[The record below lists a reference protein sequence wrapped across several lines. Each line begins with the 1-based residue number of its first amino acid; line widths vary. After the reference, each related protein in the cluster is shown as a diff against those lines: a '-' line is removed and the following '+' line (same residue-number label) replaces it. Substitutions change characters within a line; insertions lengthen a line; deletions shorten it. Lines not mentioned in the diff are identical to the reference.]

1 MASQKRDDL
10 LRPLSRTKAVR
21 SLELRVLLKGL
32 SRNISMTPHS
42 HRLSMPSFA
51 VALGAFLCVALPRNS
66 LAVAAGESAWV
77 ASNDSKARLISG
89 TPNID
94 GKPTLVAGVQ
104 LRMDPGWKTYWRN
117 PGDSGVPPSFDF
129 KGSKNLK
136 QAELLYP
143 APHRIGDA
151 NGTAIG
157 YDDEVIFPVKITPD
171 HEDEPVELKLA
182 FEYGLCKDLCIP
194 NDVKLEL
201 TITPDQGEGD
211 AMQLESALALTPK
224 EAASGLL
231 PAVEKVTAGLD
242 GPKPEIIID
251 AVFPKDARDTDLFI
265 NGEETYVPVPKPEG
279 PLTDGKQRFIVS
291 FGGASEAAAVKGK
304 TLTLTLVSDLG
315 STETTWKAK

>member
-1 MASQKRDDL
+1 MS
-10 LRPLSRTKAVR
+10 V
-21 SLELRVLLKGL
+21 
-32 SRNISMTPHS
+32 TPHS
-42 HRLSMPSFA
+42 HHSF
-51 VALGAFLCVALPRNS
+51 VQLFGIVLGAFLCIALPRTA
-66 LAVAAGESAWV
+66 LAVTPGESAWV
-77 ASNDSKARLISG
+77 ASNDSRVRLISG
-89 TPNID
+89 APDID
-94 GKPTLVAGVQ
+94 DKPTLVAGVQ

-136 QAELLYP
+136 QVEVLYP

-171 HEDEPVELKLA
+171 HEGEPVELKLA

-201 TITPDQGEGD
+201 TIAPDQGKGD
-211 AMQLESALALTPK
+211 AMELESALALTPK
-224 EAASGLL
+224 EAAPGLL
-231 PAVEKVTAGLD
+231 PAVEKVTADLD
-242 GPKPEIIID
+242 APKPEIVID
-251 AVFPKDARDTDLFI
+251 AAFPKDARDTDLFI
-265 NGEETYVPVPKPEG
+265 NGEETYVPVPKHEG
-279 PLTDGKQRFIVS
+279 PLTDGKQRFSVS

-315 STETTWKAK
+315 STETAWKAK

>member
-1 MASQKRDDL
+1 L
-10 LRPLSRTKAVR
+10 FGIV
-21 SLELRVLLKGL
+21 
-32 SRNISMTPHS
+32 
-42 HRLSMPSFA
+42 
-51 VALGAFLCVALPRNS
+51 LGAFLCIALPRTA
-66 LAVAAGESAWV
+66 LAVTPGESAWV
-77 ASNDSKARLISG
+77 ASNGSRVRLISG
-89 TPNID
+89 TPDID

-129 KGSKNLK
+129 KGSKNIK

-151 NGTAIG
+151 NGTVIG

-171 HEDEPVELKLA
+171 HEGEPVELKLA

-201 TITPDQGEGD
+201 TIAPDQGKGD

-224 EAASGLL
+224 EAAPGLL
-231 PAVEKVTAGLD
+231 PAVEKVTADLD
-242 GPKPEIIID
+242 APKPEIVID
-251 AVFPKDARDTDLFI
+251 AVFPKDAHDTDIFI
-265 NGEETYVPVPKPEG
+265 NGEETYVPVPKHEA
-279 PLTDGKQRFIVS
+279 PLADGKQRFIVS
-291 FGGASEAAAVKGK
+291 FGSPSEAAALKGK

-315 STETTWKAK
+315 STETAWKAK